1 MKERDPNP
9 VLSILL
15 AVLIGVGF
23 ATLLFVGAS
32 S

>member
-1 MKERDPNP
+1 MRRGDPNP
-9 VLSILL
+9 VRSVLL
-15 AVLIGVGF
+15 AVAIGVAF

>member
-1 MKERDPNP
+1 MNRPDPNP
-9 VLSILL
+9 VRSILL
-15 AVLIGVGF
+15 AVLIGVCF